1 MIISAEV
8 FAMNEHTRRS
18 AQAPTAHWID
28 GLAIAAVAVAIVLLR
43 ALGTLPPDA
52 TSPLGPWSLDAL
64 LAALGV
70 IGG

>member
-1 MIISAEV
+1 
-8 FAMNEHTRRS
+8 MNEYTRRQ
-18 AQAPTAHWID
+18 AQAPRTAHWID

-43 ALGTLPPDA
+43 ALGALPPDA

-64 LAALGV
+64 LAAMGV

>member
-1 MIISAEV
+1 
-8 FAMNEHTRRS
+8 MNEYMRRQ
-18 AQAPTAHWID
+18 AQAPRTAHWVD

-64 LAALGV
+64 LAAMGV